1 MTVPAPRTICA
12 RCRRPEVVCWCEHLP
27 YLPSRTRIVILQHPR
42 EREVP
47 IGTARMAHLAL
58 PNSILRVGVDFS
70 DDCQVAGALDG
81 AYLLFPGEQA
91 SDVRQLAL
99 AEPITLVVVDG
110 TWSQARSLARR
121 TPALAVLP
129 RIAFT
134 PRRPSDYRI
143 RRQPADFCVSTIE
156 ALAEVLGVLEGR
168 SFETLLDPFRA
179 MVERQQGF
187 AALGAGRHHKRH
199 KRPQGRRTLADRLAA
214 EWPRLV
220 CVHGEGNGWPVRH
233 PDHQPPEVVHFVAC
247 RPSDGAIF
255 DALIA
260 PRRPLAPLTAHHL
273 DLPAE
278 RILGGLSVEA
288 WRSAWDRFA
297 RPDDV
302 IVQWGNYYSKL
313 ASADGV
319 RLPSRRIDLRGE
331 LKELR
336 GPGGTLQEC
345 VARLDAQVQ
354 ALPVSGRGGR
364 RLAELLALLLQIAP

>member
-1 MTVPAPRTICA
+1 
-12 RCRRPEVVCWCEHLP
+12 
-27 YLPSRTRIVILQHPR
+27 
-42 EREVP
+42 
-47 IGTARMAHLAL
+47 MAHLAL
-58 PNSILRVGVDFS
+58 PNSMLRVGVDFS
-70 DDCQVAGALDG
+70 DDRQVTGALDG

-121 TPALAVLP
+121 TPALAALP

-156 ALAEVLGVLEGR
+156 ALAEVLSVLEGR
-168 SFETLLDPFRA
+168 SFDALLDPFRA

-187 AALGAGRHHKRH
+187 ALLKSGRHQKKQKR
-199 KRPQGRRTLADRLAA
+199 RQERRTLADRLAA

-220 CVHGEGNGWPVRH
+220 CVHGEGNGWPVHH
-233 PDHQPPEVVHFVAC
+233 PDHQPPEVVHFLAC
-247 RPSDGAIF
+247 RPSDGSLF
-255 DALIA
+255 DAVIA
-260 PRRPLAPLTAHHL
+260 PRRPLAPLTAHHI

-278 RILGGLSVEA
+278 RIMGGMSVDA
-288 WRSAWDRFA
+288 WRASWDRFV

-313 ASADGV
+313 ACTDGL

-331 LKELR
+331 LKEVR
-336 GPGGTLQEC
+336 GQGGTLEEC
-345 VARLDAQVQ
+345 IARMNAPVQ
-354 ALPVSGRGGR
+354 ALPISGRGGR
-364 RLAELLALLLQIAP
+364 RLSALLALLFQITPSTM